1 MKYIFPLFT
10 LLLLITAIHC
20 KNKAATDP
28 VLLEAS
34 EIQHEAIHIGEE
46 LEMAL
51 TQALA
56 SDTTA
61 EGQDKYNTLME
72 ALKDWKKNMIGI
84 PGIEHDHDHDH
95 GHHDHSHSSSDAASH
110 LTPEEMKSVQIEWK
124 NAVLA
129 LKEAL

>member
-1 MKYIFPLFT
+1 MRYLFPLFT
-10 LLLLITAIHC
+10 LLLIFTSIQC
-20 KNKAATDP
+20 KNKAVTDP
-28 VLLEAS
+28 LLLEAS

-61 EGQDKYNTLME
+61 AGQDKYNTIME
-72 ALKDWKKNMIGI
+72 ALNDWKKNMIEI
-84 PGIEHDHDHDH
+84 PGIEHDHNHNH
-95 GHHDHSHSSSDAASH
+95 GHHDHSHSTSDAASH
-110 LTPEEMKSVQIEWK
+110 LTPEEMKSVQTEWK

-129 LKEAL
+129 LKEVL